1 MRGLFTN
8 ESFHLGAG
16 EVLAG
21 RTRRPRILHIVR
33 GSAWV
38 TIEGVHEDYWLSAG
52 DALPVA
58 TGRLIVVEAQAAG
71 LQMHTGSETLGGGS
85 FPGRAWKSLR
95 ALLAW
100 PRARRTPAVA
110 SAGCCAC

>member
-8 ESFHLGAG
+8 ESFHLRAG
-16 EVLAG
+16 EVVAG
-21 RTRRPRILHIVR
+21 RTRRPRVLHVVR

-58 TGRLIVVEAQAAG
+58 IGRLVVVEAQEAG

-85 FPGRAWKSLR
+85 FPGRTGWKVLR
-95 ALLAW
+95 ALLARNRP
-100 PRARRTPAVA
+100 PRVPAA
-110 SAGCCAC
+110 APAGCCA

>member
-8 ESFHLGAG
+8 ASFYLAPG

-21 RTRRPRILHIVR
+21 RTRKPRILHIMR
-33 GSAWV
+33 GGAWV
-38 TIEGVHEDYWLSAG
+38 TIEGVLDDYWLTTG

-58 TGRLIVVEAQAAG
+58 TGRLVVVEAQAAG
-71 LQMHTGSETLGGGS
+71 LQMHIGGETLGGGS
-85 FPGRAWKSLR
+85 FPGRAWKGLR

-100 PRARRTPAVA
+100 NRARRAAAATA
-110 SAGCCAC
+110 AGCCA